1 MFIRCNPNEVIISHN
16 EGFVNAFCPYHTY
29 LWTYAR
35 SISMLGPEIWN
46 ISEGRVTHTVRA
58 RRLSLKMT
66 SPISNH
72 PRPAARTPSL
82 STLKSANPYSICS
95 PDTCSQWQSIKG
107 PPYL

>member
-35 SISMLGPEIWN
+35 SISMLGPELWN
-46 ISEGRVTHTVRA
+46 ISEGRVTHTVSA

-82 STLKSANPYSICS
+82 SNLKNANPHNIRRRDPCR
-95 PDTCSQWQSIKG
+95 PWHTIHAPADQ
-107 PPYL
+107 